1 MALNI
6 KPDITDPKIIKLLP
20 LIEWYNP
27 DILCSME
34 LFVYQ
39 GYCNTC
45 PFGNT
50 ISNCTLRFSNNPH
63 LQLFIEQAK
72 QQYPEYFI

>member
-20 LIEWYNP
+20 FIEWYNP
-27 DILCSME
+27 EVLCS
-34 LFVYQ
+34 LKLLKYQ
-39 GYCNTC
+39 HYCIDC
-45 PFGNT
+45 PFGSNMF
-50 ISNCTLRFSNNPH
+50 NCTLRFSNNSH

>member
-6 KPDITDPKIIKLLP
+6 KPDITDPKVIKLLP
-20 LIEWYNP
+20 FIEWYHP
-27 DILCSME
+27 EILCNVE
-34 LFVYQ
+34 LFKSQ
-39 GYCNTC
+39 HYCNDC
-45 PFGNT
+45 SFGSNMY
-50 ISNCTLRFSNNPH
+50 NCTLRFSGNPH